1 MFEDAQSLVSEVQ
14 EQTMN
19 SARDFFGNS
28 VGSLK
33 SQLEDDRS
41 QLQDLL
47 DHLPDSQEDV
57 RSQIQKLVGSYED
70 IEYMVEQAIQKQEVE
85 GVVEQVVQQT
95 RLGKEIER
103 EAGETLQPVEHLPPD
118 STLLGE
124 ATDEQGRT
132 VQRSV
137 DESGDIM
144 ETKLDESGS
153 PVGEDIAGTATDLPA
168 EKESTNEEG
177 HTVRTVEDESG
188 KSINLTL
195 DEEGKVLDLEVSDG
209 MSKGPDATKA
219 AGQKARELGVDLSH
233 IEGSGIGGRITVKDV
248 LDAAREA

>member
-1 MFEDAQSLVSEVQ
+1 M
-14 EQTMN
+14 
-19 SARDFFGNS
+19 
-28 VGSLK
+28 
-33 SQLEDDRS
+33 
-41 QLQDLL
+41 QDLL

-95 RLGKEIER
+95 RLGKETER

-168 EKESTNEEG
+168 EKESTNEE

-195 DEEGKVLDLEVSDG
+195 DEEGKVLDLEVSGG
-209 MSKGPDATKA
+209 MSKGPGATKA